1 MNGQITVSRNELL
14 NKLTAVGKVV
24 SNKSLVPC
32 HDNFLFEINDG
43 VLSVTGADREGNITK
58 TVECISQ
65 SIENCKFQIE
75 HKIMLDGLK
84 VLPEQP
90 LIIEMEIINGSGN
103 ATLKHESGTYKIP
116 AISND
121 DFSLIQQNTGESIQT
136 IILESHVLVDGIKKV
151 LGFAGQDEL
160 RPIMN
165 SVLMESKE
173 GKLTFTSTNSNMMG
187 IYEVFNTD
195 LDDFKVVLPLKFGKI
210 ISELADGIDTIE
222 LQIGSRN
229 LTAIFG
235 GTKIV
240 YRLIEGNYPN
250 FRAVIPQNN
259 DKEVKA
265 DANSFKGA
273 LKRTSIFANKSSLLV
288 SLSISG
294 QGLTVSGKDDDFQ
307 MSAQEQM
314 SIEYS
319 STESIDIGF
328 KSEFLLQCLNAID
341 TPDVRVTMRESNT
354 AALLS
359 PVYDEGEESH
369 SLTILIMPMMIN
381 V

>member
-24 SNKSLVPC
+24 SNKSLIPC

-58 TVECISQ
+58 TIECVSQ
-65 SIENCKFQIE
+65 SMENCKFQIE

-90 LIIEMEIINGSGN
+90 LIIDVEIKGSSGN
-103 ATLKHESGTYKIP
+103 ATLKHESGIYRIP
-116 AISND
+116 VISND
-121 DFSLIQQNTGESIQT
+121 DFSVIQQKAGET
-136 IILESHVLVDGIKKV
+136 IRPITLESHVLVDGIKKV
-151 LGFAGQDEL
+151 IGFAGHDEL

-195 LDDFKVVLPLKFGKI
+195 LDDFNIVLPLKFGKI

-229 LTAIFG
+229 LTAMFG
-235 GTKIV
+235 DTKIV

-250 FRAVIPQNN
+250 FRAVIPRDN

-265 DANSFKGA
+265 DVKSFNGA

-288 SLSISG
+288 SLSISD
-294 QGLTVSGKDDDFQ
+294 QNLTVSGKDDDFQ

-314 SIEYS
+314 SVEYS
-319 STESIDIGF
+319 STELIEIGF

-341 TPDVRVTMRESNT
+341 TPEVRITMRESNT
-354 AALLS
+354 AALIS
-359 PVYDEGEESH
+359 PVYDEGDEYH
-369 SLTILIMPMMIN
+369 SLTILIMPMMIA